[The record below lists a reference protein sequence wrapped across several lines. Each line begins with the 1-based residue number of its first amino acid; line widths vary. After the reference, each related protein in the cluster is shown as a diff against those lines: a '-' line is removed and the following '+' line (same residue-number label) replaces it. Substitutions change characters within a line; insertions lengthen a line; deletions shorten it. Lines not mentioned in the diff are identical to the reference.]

1 MNHTA
6 TLPLAGL
13 SAIEVGAVIAAPF
26 SASLLADLGAE
37 VIKVEPPNTGDPF
50 RAMGPRE
57 KGVPLWWGVAARN
70 KRCVTMD
77 LKSPLDKR
85 RFEILAMSADV
96 FIENSRPG
104 AMGRLGLGYQHLAKL
119 NPRLIMVSIS
129 GFGQTGPDAQR
140 PGFGK
145 IAEGMSGQV
154 AVTGPAGAMP
164 YHIGFSLA
172 DTSAGLTGVF
182 AIAMLLYLRDVVG
195 RARGA
200 HVDIALYEP
209 MLRMQECQ
217 FALRET
223 TGDGPMRRGSNDPF
237 SWGVA
242 SPENAAITC
251 HRCADGAWIAVM
263 HDPSA
268 PAEDVDAKVRDLGAD
283 AALAALCGRGIKAAR
298 VHDGLSLAT
307 DAYFRAR
314 RDVEPYQHTDLG
326 TFAVPGFVPRL
337 HGGDGLNAFRAVA
350 LGEDND
356 WMLERT
362 GTRDDAKAS
371 G

>member
-1 MNHTA
+1 MTMRD
-6 TLPLAGL
+6 TSGLPLAGL
-13 SAIEVGAVIAAPF
+13 RVIEVGAVIAAPF
-26 SASLLADLGAE
+26 AASLLADLGAE

-104 AMGRLGLGYQHLAKL
+104 AMVRLGLGYDQLAKL

-129 GFGQTGPDAQR
+129 GFGQTGPDALR

-145 IAEGMSGQV
+145 IAEAMSGQV
-154 AVTGPAGAMP
+154 AVTGAAGAMP

-182 AIAMLLYLRDVVG
+182 AITMLLYLRDVVG
-195 RARGA
+195 RTRGA

-217 FALRET
+217 FALREK

-242 SPENAAITC
+242 SPENAAISC

-263 HDPSA
+263 Q
-268 PAEDVDAKVRDLGAD
+268 DAAATETLGDSVRALGAD
-283 AALAALCGRGIKAAR
+283 AALATLAARGIKAAR
-298 VHDGLSLAT
+298 VHDGLSIAT

-314 RDVEPYQHTDLG
+314 RDVEPHRHDTLG
-326 TFAVPGFVPRL
+326 TFMVPGFVPRL
-337 HGGDGLNAFRAVA
+337 HGGAGLNAFRAVE

-356 WMLERT
+356 WMQEQT
-362 GTRDDAKAS
+362 GTRDDAS
-371 G
+371 GS

>member
-1 MNHTA
+1 MSEPTQ
-6 TLPLAGL
+6 LPLAGL
-13 SAIEVGAVIAAPF
+13 RVIEVGAVIAAPF
-26 SASLLADLGAE
+26 SSSLLADLGAE
-37 VIKVEPPNTGDPF
+37 VIKVEPPKTGDPF
-50 RAMGPRE
+50 RAMGPAE

-85 RFEILAMSADV
+85 RFEILATSADV

-104 AMGRLGLGYQHLAKL
+104 AMDRLGLGYAQLGKL

-154 AVTGPAGAMP
+154 AVTGRPDANP
-164 YHIGFSLA
+164 FHIGFSLA

-182 AIAMLLYLRDVVG
+182 AITMLLYLRDVVG

-209 MLRMQECQ
+209 LLRMQECQ
-217 FALRET
+217 FALREKR
-223 TGDGPMRRGSNDPF
+223 GDGPMRHGTNDPF
-237 SWGVA
+237 SWGIVA
-242 SPENAAITC
+242 NENAAITC
-251 HRCADGAWIAVM
+251 HRCADGAWIAVIQEGATLP
-263 HDPSA
+263 DDVGARVRALS
-268 PAEDVDAKVRDLGAD
+268 VDASLAD
-283 AALAALCGRGIKAAR
+283 LAARGIKAVR

-307 DAYFRAR
+307 DAYFVAR
-314 RDVEPYQHTDLG
+314 RDVEPYRHDTLG
-326 TFAVPGFVPRL
+326 AFAVPGFVPRL
-337 HGGDGLNAFRAVA
+337 DGGDGLNAFRAVP

-356 WMLERT
+356 WMLKQT
-362 GTRDDAKAS
+362 ASRDDANTS
-371 G
+371 R